1 MADDTLVN
9 RVAKSGIIT
18 IDLENYLPE
27 PSSMMALDVKQFL
40 VQEMVLMEKKFR
52 TDVGEFDFSVYKGKD
67 VAVFCSNDALI
78 PHWAYMLLTK
88 ELNDIAK
95 EVHFCTPEELIK
107 KRLLKKIGE
116 ISADTF
122 KDAKVVIKGCGK
134 TGIDAEAYVDI
145 TKKLVPVVKSMMYGE
160 PCSTV
165 PVYKRKN

>member
-9 RVAKSGIIT
+9 RVAKSGLKT

-27 PSSMMALDVKQFL
+27 SSTIAALDVKQFL
-40 VQEMVLMEKKFR
+40 VQEMVLMEKKYR
-52 TDVGEFDFSVYKGKD
+52 AEVGEFDFSVYKGKD

-95 EVHFCTPEELIK
+95 EVHFCTPEALIK
-107 KRLLKKIGE
+107 KRLLKNIGE

-122 KDAKVVIKGCGK
+122 KDAKVVIKGCSK
-134 TGIDAEAYVDI
+134 TGIDAEAYVEI

-165 PVYKRKN
+165 PVYKRRD